1 MGYPSSPQLASNTLN
16 AKRTYLVAIS
26 TWFAAYGM
34 QSVVFAWLVTLLLRE
49 PAERVGLAQ
58 MSILL
63 PGMLFILLAGAIAD
77 RVGLRRQAL
86 WAQLFAALTPFL
98 LIYFLSEGALTYGV
112 VIVYALLMG
121 LAQAFV
127 TPARDGL
134 LNLVAGNDV
143 QRMVM
148 LTSLCQFGFQIIGYT
163 LAGFADTV
171 GPIYILGVQ
180 SFILLAG
187 CGALIAMGDVGKP
200 LADPNKQSTVLK
212 DFREGATAVAG
223 NPLLRAVMIQNVAMG
238 IFFMG
243 VFIVAFPIVLREV
256 YNGTSAD
263 LASLNAVNSL
273 GLVLTIV
280 VLLRLGQ
287 IERAGRSLLLAQF
300 AGAIVLMLSGLV
312 VQKSLFIFFVFLWG
326 VCGGLAMPMSRTIMQ
341 QTAPPALRARVMS
354 FYAFSFMGAGPL
366 GALWAGYMAD
376 AYGPQ
381 LAIVISAGGMAL
393 LVAVMAFV
401 SPLWRSV
408 MKQEE
413 I

>member
-1 MGYPSSPQLASNTLN
+1 
-16 AKRTYLVAIS
+16 LVAIS